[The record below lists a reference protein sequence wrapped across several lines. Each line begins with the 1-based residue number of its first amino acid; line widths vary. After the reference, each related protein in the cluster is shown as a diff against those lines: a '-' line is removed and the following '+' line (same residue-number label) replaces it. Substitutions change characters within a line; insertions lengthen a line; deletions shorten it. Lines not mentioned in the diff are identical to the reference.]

1 MSLIG
6 KKLKTR
12 KMLAVTRGDRRE
24 EKLDMIPIS
33 VETNYRIKFA
43 SVRQTIKYIFD
54 NSVKDL
60 SHT

>member
-1 MSLIG
+1 
-6 KKLKTR
+6 
-12 KMLAVTRGDRRE
+12 MLAVTRGDRGE
-24 EKLDMIPIS
+24 EKLDVIPIS
-33 VETNYRIKFA
+33 VKTNYSIKFA